1 MKSFENICKMS
12 QKSLKTYLTKY
23 LKTQYN
29 DVTSSDGFIYAKGT
43 YPVMLVAHMDTV
55 HKDLVKKILY
65 TNEGDIITSPQGI
78 GGDDRCGIYMI
89 LKLIETY
96 NCSVLFTEDEEA
108 GCIGATKF
116 VKAYEAGLVD
126 MGPVNYIVELDRK
139 GSNDAVFY
147 ECDNPEF
154 EDFILKDK
162 DWKLDWGTYTDI
174 VEIAPALGVAAV
186 NFSCG
191 YYQAHTTKEYVV
203 RSEIEANIE
212 KVKKLLERTTEN
224 DWFEYIEAEH
234 YYKGFFSGWNT
245 KTADDYYECC
255 KSYYVAAEGSKG
267 KLIEDEVYAM
277 NETEAIGAFMI
288 EHPEVCYNSV
298 IDILCEDDYI

>member
-12 QKSLKTYLTKY
+12 QENLKSYLTKY

-43 YPVMLVAHMDTV
+43 FPVMLVAHMDTV
-55 HKDLVKKILY
+55 HKNLVKKIVY
-65 TNEGDIITSPQGI
+65 TDKGNVISSPQGI

-96 NCSVLFTEDEEA
+96 NCSVLFTEDEEV
-108 GCIGATKF
+108 GCIGANKF
-116 VKAYEAGLVD
+116 VKAYESGLID
-126 MGPVNYIVELDRK
+126 MGPVNYIIELDRK

-162 DWKLDWGTYTDI
+162 DWKLDYGTYTDI
-174 VEIAPALGVAAV
+174 VEIAPVLKVAAV

-203 RSEIEANIE
+203 RSEMEANIE
-212 KVKKLLERTTEN
+212 KVKRLLERTTEN
-224 DWFEYIEAEH
+224 DFFEYIEAEH
-234 YYKGFFSGWNT
+234 YYKGLFSGWNT
-245 KTADDYYECC
+245 RTVDDYYECC
-255 KSYYVAAEGSKG
+255 KSYYIAAEGPRG
-267 KLIEDEVYAM
+267 KYVEDEVYAM

-288 EHPEVCYNSV
+288 EHPEVCYNSIV
-298 IDILCEDDYI
+298 DILCEDDYI